1 MLNSNYFPVEF
12 KIITNMGESYHRNT
26 CMTLNDLHEEK
37 SNLWFESG
45 KEVLSLKDKN
55 ITPMKKRFVSFVD
68 IEEGLW
74 A

>member
-1 MLNSNYFPVEF
+1 MLKNMLNSNYFPVEF
-12 KIITNMGESYHRNT
+12 KIITNMGESYHRN
-26 CMTLNDLHEEK
+26 DLHQEK